1 MPVIPKSIAKLIGFG
16 GFLPSKVVTNEDI
29 SKLVDTTNEWIIER
43 TGIEQR
49 HISDKTTSH
58 MSVSAAKSAIK
69 SANINPEEIDLIIVA
84 TTTPD
89 LTFPSVSCLV
99 QQEVGAVNASAFDIQ
114 AACAGFVYGLYVV
127 KQFIE
132 SGAHKKILLIGA
144 DKMSSVIDWS
154 DRSTCILFGDG
165 AGAVIISADCADG
178 CDGGDGGD
186 ERDAIAN
193 DGAPLAL
200 GSGIIDS
207 AIYSD
212 SSLIDILRTNDG
224 ISTNGVAGNVE
235 MSGQEVFRHA
245 VTKMTAMI
253 ENMLKKNNM
262 SSNDIDFV
270 VPHQANNRITAAVMK
285 KLKLP
290 ISRAISTVSK
300 HGNTSAASI
309 PLALNDSVANGTI
322 KKGDVVVFVAIG
334 AGLTS
339 GCTICR
345 I

>member
-1 MPVIPKSIAKLIGFG
+1 MPVISKFTAKLIGFG
-16 GFLPSKVVTNEDI
+16 GFLPNKVVTNEDI
-29 SKLVDTTNEWIIER
+29 SKLVDTTNDWIIER
-43 TGIEQR
+43 TGIEER
-49 HISDKTTSH
+49 HISELPTSH
-58 MSVSAAKSAIK
+58 MSVAAAKSAIK

-99 QQEVGAVNASAFDIQ
+99 QQQIGAINASAFDIQ

-144 DKMSSVIDWS
+144 DKMSSVIDWA

-165 AGAVIISADCADG
+165 AGAVVIAAEDC
-178 CDGGDGGD
+178 D
-186 ERDAIAN
+186 EAQIN
-193 DGAPLAL
+193 NINNQPLA
-200 GSGIIDS
+200 SGIIDS

-224 ISTNGVAGNVE
+224 ISTSGIAGKVE

-253 ENMLKKNNM
+253 EDMLKKNNM
-262 SSNDIDFV
+262 SAKDIDFV
-270 VPHQANNRITAAVMK
+270 VPHQANNRITSAVMK

-309 PLALNDSVANGTI
+309 PLALNDSVTNGTI

-339 GCTICR
+339 GCTICK